1 MSWKTIAAGLIGV
14 LSLTSALAQDST
26 ASSSID
32 WQPQCTSKGRHAPM
46 QCSAQAVQVLPSTK
60 LTATLVLS
68 IQENGADLNAVLPL
82 GLNLPEGIT
91 YAVDHGA
98 ESPMALRTCLPQGCV
113 LVTHLTSAALNKLKS
128 SSVFSLSAH
137 VGGQLVKFD
146 FPMDKFAGVF
156 EQIR

>member
-1 MSWKTIAAGLIGV
+1 MSWKALAAGLLCT
-14 LSLTSALAQDST
+14 LSCAPVLAQDST
-26 ASSSID
+26 ALASID

-68 IQENGADLNAVLPL
+68 IQDNGADLNAVLPL

-91 YAVDHGA
+91 YSVDRGP
-98 ESPMALRTCLPQGCV
+98 ESPMSLRTCLPQGCV
-113 LVTHLTSAALNKLKS
+113 LVTHLTSAALTKLKS
-128 SSVFSLSAH
+128 ATVFSLSAH

-146 FPMDKFAGVF
+146 FPMENFAGVF